1 MSWHILKDC
10 ENSPCSL
17 EQEEVSSEA
26 ICWDGERFAPSSGPT
41 TLGRYCLPDSETESC
56 LDSRSG
62 MTCRPSM
69 ETPGEGASMSSQAVS
84 HARTSAQPAK
94 ELESTARDPECGS
107 TWPGSF
113 ARYDRDSSSW
123 KTPQCSL
130 LEGLDVLSETW
141 PRWGMMRNGECW
153 ERMTAA
159 PPMSEAGS
167 GLLPT
172 PLASIATHGGPNQR
186 DSSGRPG
193 LQMAAMMWPTP
204 SSHKQTASGDLVNR
218 DGTTWDGVSKPHSK
232 ATGKPVQ
239 TALLDKIK
247 YSTPTVNDAKNS
259 SLPPSQINRDSLV
272 GDVMRNWPAPRTKW
286 VCGGSG
292 ALEQLK
298 QATTPEEARVIRA
311 GDGGQLNPPWV
322 EWLMGWPIE
331 WTALKP
337 LEMVKFQRWQQQH
350 SGF

>member
-1 MSWHILKDC
+1 MSWHFLQG
-10 ENSPCSL
+10 
-17 EQEEVSSEA
+17 QEEVSSEV

-41 TLGRYCLPDSETESC
+41 TLGGYCLPDSETGSC
-56 LDSRSG
+56 LDSRFG
-62 MTCRPSM
+62 MMSKHST
-69 ETPGEGASMSSQAVS
+69 ETHGEDESMSSAVDS

-94 ELESTARDPECGS
+94 ALESMGRGRECGS

-113 ARYDRDSSSW
+113 AKFDPNSSSW

-130 LEGLDVLSETW
+130 LEGLDVFLETW
-141 PRWGMMRNGECW
+141 PRWGMMRNGACSELS
-153 ERMTAA
+153 TLA

-259 SLPPSQINRDSLV
+259 SLPPSQINRDGLV
-272 GDVMRNWPAPRTKW
+272 GDVMRMATPQARDFRTGQRSRWEDPRR
-286 VCGGSG
+286 SRN
-292 ALEQLK
+292 LNDQ
-298 QATTPEEARVIRA
+298 I
-311 GDGGQLNPPWV
+311 GGQLNPPWV
-322 EWLMGWPIE
+322 EWLMGWPIG
-331 WTALKP
+331 WTDLKP
-337 LEMVKFQRWQQQH
+337 LGMDKFRSWQQQH

>member
-1 MSWHILKDC
+1 MSWHFLQ
-10 ENSPCSL
+10 

-26 ICWDGERFAPSSGPT
+26 ICWDGEQFVPSSGPT
-41 TLGRYCLPDSETESC
+41 TLGGYCLPDSETGCC
-56 LDSRSG
+56 LDSRFG
-62 MTCRPSM
+62 MMSKHSM
-69 ETPGEGASMSSQAVS
+69 DIHGEGESMLSQVDS

-94 ELESTARDPECGS
+94 APESMGRGRGCGS
-107 TWPGSF
+107 TWHGSF

-130 LEGLDVLSETW
+130 LEGLDVFSETW
-141 PRWGMMRNGECW
+141 PRWGTMRNGACW

-193 LQMAAMMWPTP
+193 LQMVAMSW
-204 SSHKQTASGDLVNR
+204 A
-218 DGTTWDGVSKPHSK
+218 
-232 ATGKPVQ
+232 
-239 TALLDKIK
+239 
-247 YSTPTVNDAKNS
+247 TPTVNDAKNS
-259 SLPPSQINRDSLV
+259 THPPSQAARDSLV
-272 GDVMRNWPAPRTKW
+272 SNVMRWP
-286 VCGGSG
+286 
-292 ALEQLK
+292 
-298 QATTPEEARVIRA
+298 TPRA
-311 GDGGQLNPPWV
+311 GNPGSRPNGKGGKILAEEVKKLEESTPVGGQLNPTWV

-331 WTALKP
+331 WTGLKP
-337 LEMVKFQRWQQQH
+337 LGMDKFRSWQQQH

>member
-1 MSWHILKDC
+1 MSWHFLQG
-10 ENSPCSL
+10 
-17 EQEEVSSEA
+17 QEGVSSEG
-26 ICWDGERFAPSSGPT
+26 ISWDGERFVPSSGPT

-56 LDSRSG
+56 LDSRFG
-62 MTCRPSM
+62 MMSKHSTEP
-69 ETPGEGASMSSQAVS
+69 PGEDESMSSQVDS

-94 ELESTARDPECGS
+94 ALESMGRGRECGS

-113 ARYDRDSSSW
+113 AKFDPNSSSW
-123 KTPQCSL
+123 RTPQCSL
-130 LEGLDVLSETW
+130 LEGLDVFLETW
-141 PRWGMMRNGECW
+141 PRWGMMRNGACSELS
-153 ERMTAA
+153 TLV

-259 SLPPSQINRDSLV
+259 SLPPSQINRDGLV
-272 GDVMRNWPAPRTKW
+272 GDVMRMATPQARDFRTGQRSRWEDPRR
-286 VCGGSG
+286 SRN
-292 ALEQLK
+292 LNDQ
-298 QATTPEEARVIRA
+298 I
-311 GDGGQLNPPWV
+311 GGQLNPPWV
-322 EWLMGWPIE
+322 EWLMGWPIG
-331 WTALKP
+331 WTDLKP
-337 LEMVKFQRWQQQH
+337 LGMGKFRSWRQQH

>member
-1 MSWHILKDC
+1 MSWHVLKDC
-10 ENSPCSL
+10 ESLPCL
-17 EQEEVSSEA
+17 QGQEEVSSEA
-26 ICWDGERFAPSSGPT
+26 ICWDGEQFVPSSGPT
-41 TLGRYCLPDSETESC
+41 TLGEYCLPDSETGSC

-62 MTCRPSM
+62 MTSKHST
-69 ETPGEGASMSSQAVS
+69 ETPGEGESMSSQEDFP
-84 HARTSAQPAK
+84 ARTSAQTARA
-94 ELESTARDPECGS
+94 LESMGRGRECGS

-113 ARYDRDSSSW
+113 AKFDPNSSSW

-130 LEGLDVLSETW
+130 LEGLDVYSETW
-141 PRWGMMRNGECW
+141 PRWGMMRNGACW

-259 SLPPSQINRDSLV
+259 SLPPSQINRDGLV

-337 LEMVKFQRWQQQH
+337 LEMVKFLQWQQQH